1 MLRPKELST
10 YHTPSNEVSTH
21 FYESGFYEDCIFVL
35 LQVTSPLRTGEQIK
49 SHEYVLTGDS
59 ENVLHFNDEGQER
72 VNQYIIEAVQG
83 L

>member
-1 MLRPKELST
+1 M
-10 YHTPSNEVSTH
+10 Y
-21 FYESGFYEDCIFVL
+21 
-35 LQVTSPLRTGEQIK
+35 LQ
-49 SHEYVLTGDS
+49 GDS